1 MKLLFCLC
9 VCVLSA
15 AVSTRCRNSSSIV
28 FDAQALLKNQKMA
41 LLVVLRGALALCFLM
56 NFGTC

>member
-1 MKLLFCLC
+1 M
-9 VCVLSA
+9 
-15 AVSTRCRNSSSIV
+15 V